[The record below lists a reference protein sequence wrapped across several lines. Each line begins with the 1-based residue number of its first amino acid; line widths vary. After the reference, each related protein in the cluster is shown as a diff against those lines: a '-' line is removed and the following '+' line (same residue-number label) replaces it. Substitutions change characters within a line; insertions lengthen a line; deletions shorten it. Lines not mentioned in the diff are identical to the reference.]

1 MFEGLPGILSP
12 VYEADRGRGPAW
24 EVRDAG
30 DLESLRAAWSMLA
43 AAGDNIFSTWEWA
56 DCWWRHYGD
65 GRSAQPLACFDADG
79 RMAAILPLCVERRG
93 PLRIAR
99 LIGHGPADE
108 LGPVCAP
115 ADRAAA
121 LDLLPDARAVASE
134 PWSVL
139 LAERL
144 AADLGW
150 SPAPGSRA
158 LRHESSPMIDIAG
171 LDWDGYLATRS
182 TNFRGQVRRKERKL
196 QREHGLSYRLS
207 DAERLDDDLS
217 VLFELHDQRW
227 GEAGSGAFDAA
238 RQAFHR
244 DFARVALERGW
255 LRLWLAEIDGRPV
268 AAWHGFRY
276 GDAELYYQSGRDPEW
291 ERASVGL
298 VLMAHTLRS
307 AVEDGMSSYRLLRGG
322 EAYKDRFATGDV
334 GVDTIAVPAS
344 GPGRL
349 VTVAASAAIDLPGPI
364 GAAVRRLAG

>member
-1 MFEGLPGILSP
+1 
-12 VYEADRGRGPAW
+12 VYEQEAAGGPALR
-24 EVRDAG
+24 VRDGG
-30 DLESLRAAWSMLA
+30 DLQSLRGDWSELA
-43 AAGDNIFSTWEWA
+43 RTSDNIFSTWEWA
-56 DCWWRHYGD
+56 DCWWRHYG
-65 GRSAQPLACFDADG
+65 GARRAMPLACVDG
-79 RMAAILPLCVERRG
+79 EGRTVAILPLCVERRG

-121 LDLLPDARAVASE
+121 LTALPAARVAAPE

-150 SPAPGSRA
+150 SPPRGARA
-158 LRHESSPMIDIAG
+158 LRHESSPLVAIAG

-182 TNFRGQVRRKERKL
+182 SNFRSQVRRKERKL
-196 QREHGLSYRLS
+196 QREHGLAYRLC
-207 DAERLDDDLS
+207 DDQERLDGDLDA
-217 VLFELHDQRW
+217 LFELHDQRW
-227 GEAGSGAFDAA
+227 GDEGSGAFDET

-255 LRLWLAEIDGRPV
+255 LRLWIAEIDGRPV

-276 GDAELYYQSGRDPEW
+276 AGAELYYQSGRDPEW
-291 ERASVGL
+291 ERSSVGL

-307 AVEDGMSSYRLLRGG
+307 AIEDGMDSYRLLRGG
-322 EAYKDRFATGDV
+322 EAYKERFATGDP

-344 GPGRL
+344 PLGRL
-349 VTVAASAAIDLPGPI
+349 TTLAASAAIDLPGPA
-364 GAAVRRLAG
+364 GRAVRRLAG